1 VPTLLILSA
10 SLAWWFT
17 EPKNAR
23 INLIA
28 AAGAAL
34 FCWAVAPELCRHLSY
49 SAYALAVDAV
59 AALRLDLV
67 ILRHAKMLV
76 TGVAVVWYV
85 KLCRVLLRPSNW
97 HWHWQQAHSA
107 ILQAGSESVADALE
121 TGPRAHQHPGRRCP
135 RSARRVACRDP
146 SRCRHRKLDALARE
160 PVRPKVPDPGQRGG
174 R

>member
-1 VPTLLILSA
+1 MSWLPWASLVPTLLVLSA

-34 FCWAVAPELCRHLSY
+34 FGWAVAPELCRHLSY
-49 SAYALAVDAV
+49 SAYALAADAV
-59 AALRLDLV
+59 AALHLDLV

-85 KLCRVLLRPSNW
+85 RPSVCN
-97 HWHWQQAHSA
+97 ACCPPSA
-107 ILQAGSESVADALE
+107 
-121 TGPRAHQHPGRRCP
+121 
-135 RSARRVACRDP
+135 ACRAFAICMIP
-146 SRCRHRKLDALARE
+146 
-160 PVRPKVPDPGQRGG
+160 Q
-174 R
+174 